1 MKPKNLRLLLSQSSS
16 RKLLLASIFAAI
28 VSTAIIIC
36 NALLLAAVIVGI
48 IYHHPSAMMW
58 LALLIALWIF
68 RAIFNSTFESWC
80 STQAAKAKNEY
91 RERTTS
97 SLLDIEPLSPSELT
111 QLLVKGANS
120 LDVYLGRYLPQMAQ
134 AAITPIVVIVT
145 LAILDPLS
153 ALIAVLTI
161 PLIPLFGALIGRFTQ
176 DAVSKKWQSLGT
188 LSRYFEDSLRG
199 FVTLKIFGRHKTQS
213 ARIQEMGDQYTKE
226 TMQVLRISF
235 LSALVLELAATIS
248 VALIAVG
255 IGLRL
260 VDSHITF
267 IVGLTVLILAPEVYF
282 PLRNAA
288 SLFHASADGEE
299 VLQKLANLEATKPIK
314 VTQIDRN
321 FDQASTVSWK
331 DWELEIPD
339 VVHSRILGAEIS
351 TGEVALI
358 IGPSGIGKTSF
369 AMTLL
374 GENFD
379 SDIAIDSQRLTPG
392 EVISYQRRIAWIPQL
407 PFLAPGNVRD
417 QFRFIRGDISDSEI
431 LDALFEVSL
440 DINELPAGL
449 ETLVGGGE
457 EKSAELSGG
466 QIRKIAIA
474 RALLRDPLL
483 IIADEPTAD
492 LDAESAKSVMHT
504 LRSRTSAALI
514 CITHDLDLAQATD
527 RIMQVETVA

>member
-1 MKPKNLRLLLSQSSS
+1 MKSKNLRLLLSQGSS
-16 RKLLLASIFAAI
+16 RKLFNASIFAAVI
-28 VSTAIIIC
+28 STAIIIC
-36 NALLLAAVIVGI
+36 NAYLLAAVIVGI

-58 LALLIALWIF
+58 LGLLVALWVF
-68 RAIFNSTFESWC
+68 RALFNSTFESWC
-80 STQAAKAKNEY
+80 SAQAAKAKNEY
-91 RERTTS
+91 RERTSS
-97 SLLDIEPLSPSELT
+97 SLLEIEQLSPSELT

-120 LDVYLGRYLPQMAQ
+120 LDIYLGRYLPQMVQ
-134 AAITPIVVIVT
+134 AAITPIAVIVT

-153 ALIAVLTI
+153 AVIAVLTI
-161 PLIPLFGALIGRFTQ
+161 PLIPVFGALIGRFTQ

-199 FVTLKIFGRHKTQS
+199 FVTLKVFGRHKTQS

-299 VLQKLANLEATKPIK
+299 VLQKLADLEATESIK
-314 VTQIDRN
+314 VTQRDRD
-321 FDQASTVSWK
+321 FGQASRVSWK

-339 VVHSRILGAEIS
+339 VVHSRILGAEIA
-351 TGEVALI
+351 TGDVALI

-379 SDIAIDSQRLTPG
+379 SEIAIDSERLTPG
-392 EVISYQRRIAWIPQL
+392 EVDSYQRRIAWIPQL
-407 PFLAPGNVRD
+407 PFLAPGSVRD
-417 QFRFIRGDISDSEI
+417 QFRFIRRDISDTEI
-431 LDALFEVSL
+431 VEALTEVSL
-440 DINELPAGL
+440 DVNELPTGL
-449 ETLVGGGE
+449 ETSVGGGD

-474 RALLRDPLL
+474 RALLRNPLL

-492 LDAESAKSVMHT
+492 LDAESAKSVMRT

-514 CITHDLDLAQATD
+514 CITHDQDLAQATD
-527 RIMQVETVA
+527 RIMRIETVA